1 MNNQKILILIALFVS
16 LVSLAQI
23 DYDDLMQMNSLDMF
37 KKACI
42 ENDLQYSNQ
51 SNSYETLYN
60 EKEDSDYF
68 FIWAFYESDRFFI
81 LYNPAKS
88 QEYHAILNELKAKC
102 SYSKIQSYL
111 GNDFVLYSC
120 GESKYKGKI
129 GVTMLRVSITFVNFL
144 SIDATFNLD
153 FELNSN
159 IEYYIFSIRTQLDC
173 SLQLNQCI

>member
-1 MNNQKILILIALFVS
+1 MINQKIIILFALFAVPLHS
-16 LVSLAQI
+16 FAQI

-60 EKEDSDYF
+60 ENGGDSDYSY
-68 FIWAFYESDRFFI
+68 IWAWYEGDRFFL

-88 QEYHAILNELKAKC
+88 QEYYAILNEIKAKC
-102 SYSKIQSYL
+102 SYSKIQRYL

-120 GESKYKGKI
+120 VESKYKGKI
-129 GVTMLRVSITFVNFL
+129 GVTHV
-144 SIDATFNLD
+144 DGQ
-153 FELNSN
+153 
-159 IEYYIFSIRTQLDC
+159 YHIRQFPED
-173 SLQLNQCI
+173 